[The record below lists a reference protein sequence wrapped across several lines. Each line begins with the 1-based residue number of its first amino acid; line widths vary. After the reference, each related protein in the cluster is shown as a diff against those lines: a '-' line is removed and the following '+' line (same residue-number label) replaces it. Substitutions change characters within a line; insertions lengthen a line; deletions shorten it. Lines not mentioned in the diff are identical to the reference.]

1 MSQATTSAGDAS
13 PGFMQRL
20 LNTVEKV
27 GNKVPHPVIIFVILI
42 GIVVVLS
49 HALHLAGVSVTLEAY
64 EPKDPTLEVTDAG
77 AYDADQKAH
86 GADLY
91 ELKTTQ
97 VSVRSLLTLEGIRFM
112 FVSVVPNFM
121 GFNAVGVIIVAMLGV
136 GVAEEAGLVKAL
148 IRKLVIVSPRALLSY
163 ILVFVGV
170 LSSIAA
176 DAGYL
181 VLIPLAGVAFASVGR
196 HPIAGLGAGFAAVAS
211 AFTVNLVPKPLDGI
225 LTEITNDAIGDPARS
240 IDLMANF
247 WFSAASVL
255 VMTVLIALITERII
269 EPRLGQYSGASSE
282 TAEKLTPEEQRG
294 LKFAL
299 WGGLG
304 VVAFFALLTLPPGAP
319 LRNPETG
326 AILGNSPLMS
336 GLIVAIT
343 LVFLMAGA
351 AYGFGAGT
359 MKGTND
365 ILAAMTKAVAGLAG
379 LLFLLFVISQFIALF
394 NYSHLATIAAVKL
407 ADILTGANLDA
418 LWLLLGFIVVV
429 FALDLIITGAIPK
442 WAIFAPLFVPLLMRL
457 NVDPEAVLAAYRVAD
472 SPMNSITPLNAY
484 FALVVTF
491 CQKYQKDAGV
501 GTVVALMLPYVVI
514 VAVVWVVLFAAWHL
528 LGLPWGL

>member
-1 MSQATTSAGDAS
+1 MSQPQTAAEA
-13 PGFMQRL
+13 PHNFMQRL
-20 LNTVEKV
+20 LDTVEKV
-27 GNKVPHPVIIFVILI
+27 GNKVPHPVVIFVILI

-49 HALHLAGVSVTLEAY
+49 HVFHLFGAGVT
-64 EPKDPTLEVTDAG
+64 
-77 AYDADQKAH
+77 YDAYNVATGEIEQNTLRA
-86 GADLY
+86 
-91 ELKTTQ
+91 
-97 VSVRSLLTLEGIRFM
+97 RSLLTLEGIRFM

-148 IRKLVIVSPRALLSY
+148 IRKLVIISPRALLTY
-163 ILVFVGV
+163 ILVFVGI

-181 VLIPLAGVAFASVGR
+181 VLIPLAGVAYASVGR

-225 LTEITNDAIGDPARS
+225 LTEITNDAIALAEPDKS

-247 WFSAASVL
+247 WFSAGSVVIL
-255 VMTVLIALITERII
+255 TVLIALITDRII
-269 EPRLGQYSGASSE
+269 EPRLGKYAGASSE
-282 TAEKLTPEEQRG
+282 TAEKLSPEEQRG

-299 WGGLG
+299 FGLLG
-304 VVAFFALLTLPPGAP
+304 VIALFALLTLPPGAP
-319 LRNPETG
+319 LRNAETG
-326 AILGNSPLMS
+326 AILGDSPFMS
-336 GLIVAIT
+336 GLIVFIT
-343 LVFLMAGA
+343 LVFLVAGA

-359 MKGTND
+359 MKNSTEIIN
-365 ILAAMTKAVAGLAG
+365 AMTKAVAGLAG

-394 NYSHLATIAAVKL
+394 NYSNMATLAAVKL

-457 NVDPEAVLAAYRVAD
+457 NVDPEAVLAAYRVGD

-514 VAVVWVVLFAAWHL
+514 ISVVWLLAFAAWHL